1 MSVQGSG
8 VGKAVMAAALV
19 HKFHKAIG
27 IEQLKRISKD
37 AEQLKQGAY
46 FISVSHILASPLFEV
61 LRTLTV
67 QMGWGNCTVSSSSSN
82 GSKSIQIEGASR
94 DESSLQYDNDDILD
108 YDDDNHY
115 DPGGRP
121 LTPQSKQSP
130 RAPLNLYNQ
139 TKRLPAYPLDRLS
152 HQSIEFIKVY
162 CSPKRQ
168 PQSPKIQPQRDP
180 PASRSSSSPVRRTDV
195 NNFLHD
201 DDVSPM
207 KRPEVR
213 GDVVPVL
220 QSFFARPKPTKG
232 RTKHYAHTVDK
243 MIHRQEQYKR
253 DLARHDQLRASA
265 AALSCETNNMDDDD
279 TVVCRREALR
289 THARSLKRQRMADLA
304 AAKAVLH
311 ARDEMD
317 RRCFQDTRES
327 WEGAFEADVAELA
340 VAFAKASH
348 HNDSRHRR
356 PMTTAGLV
364 VPQAQ
369 SQVERDK
376 VLLQLRA
383 QTAPT
388 TPQTLP
394 SAYNPS
400 RAPSPVMEGVLPGGD
415 DDEST
420 SKLHPLEAPSGYD
433 WLDRSQ
439 SVEAAEKATSG
450 LSDSDM
456 LVASMLSENDAHDD
470 ASSRADTVS
479 GVCGHPSP
487 SDKST
492 L

>member
-8 VGKAVMAAALV
+8 VGKAVMTAALV

-67 QMGWGNCTVSSSSSN
+67 QMGWGNCTV
-82 GSKSIQIEGASR
+82 
-94 DESSLQYDNDDILD
+94 
-108 YDDDNHY
+108 
-115 DPGGRP
+115 
-121 LTPQSKQSP
+121 
-130 RAPLNLYNQ
+130 
-139 TKRLPAYPLDRLS
+139 
-152 HQSIEFIKVY
+152 
-162 CSPKRQ
+162 PKRQ

-265 AALSCETNNMDDDD
+265 AAFSCKTNNMDDDD

-348 HNDSRHRR
+348 HDDSRHRR

-388 TPQTLP
+388 TPQPLA

-400 RAPSPVMEGVLPGGD
+400 RAPSPVMEGALPGGD

-470 ASSRADTVS
+470 ASLRADTVS

-487 SDKST
+487 PDKST